1 LREEKY
7 HTVQVEEAV
16 MVHEAEDKAVEGEDP
31 KTTSQRPTPQAAKLW
46 R

>member
-1 LREEKY
+1 
-7 HTVQVEEAV
+7 VEEAM
-16 MVHEAEDKAVEGEDP
+16 MVHEAKDEAVKGEDL